1 MFMLLVTELLKWWYE
16 AGLRQRMQKI
26 ALQLDGTIDYFSMDL
41 LVKTLFAPF
50 RQISAGK
57 VDGSL
62 EVKFRALI
70 DKLFSRVIG
79 VIVRCILL
87 LVGCVTIVLQLG
99 LGLLVLALW
108 AALPLLPI
116 VGIILAV
123 KGVAL

>member
-1 MFMLLVTELLKWWYE
+1 V
-16 AGLRQRMQKI
+16 QKI
-26 ALQLDGTIDYFSMDL
+26 ALRLDGTIDYFSMDL

-79 VIVRCILL
+79 AIVRCILL
-87 LVGCVTIVLQLG
+87 LVGCVTIVLQLA

-108 AALPLLPI
+108 VVLPLLPI
-116 VGIILAV
+116 AGIILAV